1 MSLNCE
7 EHNDLPM
14 VTEGRSNPLGGGV
27 KKKNDKRRVKL
38 LSVAVYAASELHI
51 EHDLSSRSKFSVAVQ
66 TP

>member
-14 VTEGRSNPLGGGV
+14 VTEGRSNPLGGV